1 LGWEFRENWET
12 TIVSLTMTNKAIH
25 PSVGFS
31 GSEQKGPEDNPGLLP
46 WRGLTALLPDLL
58 NSAVIRPYK
67 PCNLA
72 RGTYWDGHLKSERIW
87 TVQVIGNASLPSAM
101 IMSAVNY
108 KHDMG
113 LAN

>member
-1 LGWEFRENWET
+1 MIT
-12 TIVSLTMTNKAIH
+12 SLTVANKAIH

-67 PCNLA
+67 PCKWD
-72 RGTYWDGHLKSERIW
+72 RGILGWIYPSGLKD
-87 TVQVIGNASLPSAM
+87 SL
-101 IMSAVNY
+101 NFWY
-108 KHDMG
+108 RQ
-113 LAN
+113 